1 MFYYYTPSVRRK
13 IRSLALPVFLVLCGS
28 FTSFSQEIDSEI
40 NSLLAQREVLLQS
53 SESTLEV
60 DKQLFNLGYRPKA
73 QVTIVGNQVTFPLF
87 LPVSPNKQAVMEAR
101 IKSIHPT
108 LTSLVLIEETQT
120 IRATFSSEPTTQH
133 ILDVIT
139 HFGFNSYEAH

>member
-1 MFYYYTPSVRRK
+1 
-13 IRSLALPVFLVLCGS
+13 
-28 FTSFSQEIDSEI
+28 
-40 NSLLAQREVLLQS
+40 
-53 SESTLEV
+53 
-60 DKQLFNLGYRPKA
+60 
-73 QVTIVGNQVTFPLF
+73 
-87 LPVSPNKQAVMEAR
+87 MEAR

-120 IRATFSSEPTTQH
+120 IHATFSSEPTTQH

>member
-13 IRSLALPVFLVLCGS
+13 LRTLALPVFLVLCGS
-28 FTSFSQEIDSEI
+28 FTSFSQDANSEI
-40 NSLLAQREVLLQS
+40 NTLLEQRELLLQS

-60 DKQLFNLGYRPKA
+60 DRQLFNLGYRPKA

-87 LPVSPNKQAVMEAR
+87 MPVSPNKQAVMESR
-101 IKSIHPT
+101 IKSVHPT
-108 LTSLVLIEETQT
+108 LTSLVLIEGTQT
-120 IRATFSSEPTTQH
+120 IRATFSSEPSTQN

-139 HFGFNSYEAH
+139 HFGFNSYEAN